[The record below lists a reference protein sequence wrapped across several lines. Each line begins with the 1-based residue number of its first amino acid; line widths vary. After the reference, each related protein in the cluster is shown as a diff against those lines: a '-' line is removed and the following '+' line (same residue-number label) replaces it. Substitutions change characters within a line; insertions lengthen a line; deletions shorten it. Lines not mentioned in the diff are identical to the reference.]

1 MFYQVKLKYQQVQ
14 ESGMK
19 KTVTEEIVCDALTFA
34 EAEAIGIGEMEGLN
48 GVDVTHIKRLPKLM
62 EVFNDHDGEAIYKVV
77 VYQIFVDEKTGKE
90 YKLKYEWLM
99 WANSVDHATRKANEI
114 IKQGYTDM
122 FLGSVRTTTLSQ
134 IILPKYYVFAPK
146 GASGGNG

>member
-1 MFYQVKLKYQQVQ
+1 
-14 ESGMK
+14 MK

-34 EAEAIGIGEMEGLN
+34 EAEAIGTGELEGLE
-48 GVDVTHIKRLPKLM
+48 GGDVTHIKRLPKLM

-122 FLGSVRTTTLSQ
+122 FLGSVSTTTLSQ
-134 IILPKYYVFAPK
+134 IILP
-146 GASGGNG
+146 